1 MLSLQ
6 ARSRAL
12 EVFAACFDGDVP
24 PPPCNASGAAD
35 WYARAV
41 ESVAAFKSC
50 GRLREYAQV
59 VASAIEV
66 AESVDS
72 LPNDVLVLF
81 DEVPAHGDDEVHE
94 VVHGGGGDEVH
105 DDDDAMIRCKKCG
118 GRAEWTQR
126 QTRSAD
132 EAMTVFATCTKCR
145 RTWRF

>member
-24 PPPCNASGAAD
+24 PPPGNAPGAAD

-66 AESVDS
+66 AESADS
-72 LPNDVLVLF
+72 LPSDVMLLF
-81 DEVPAHGDDEVHE
+81 DEVHGGDEVHGDE
-94 VVHGGGGDEVH
+94 VHGDEVH
-105 DDDDAMIRCKKCG
+105 DDDDDDAAINGAAHRQLRERVHQG
-118 GRAEWTQR
+118 G
-126 QTRSAD
+126 S
-132 EAMTVFATCTKCR
+132 CH
-145 RTWRF
+145 